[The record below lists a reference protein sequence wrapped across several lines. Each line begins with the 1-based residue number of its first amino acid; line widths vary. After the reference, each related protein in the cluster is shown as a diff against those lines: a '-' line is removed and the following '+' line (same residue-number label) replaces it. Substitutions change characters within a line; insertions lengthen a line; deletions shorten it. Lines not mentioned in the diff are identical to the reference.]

1 MCRVFMF
8 RGSRL
13 YGLLFLLLLLL
24 SSPAIA
30 KQELKIGI
38 GNFPPFFIE
47 KDQKGLFL
55 EVTEEIFNHLPEFSV
70 QFIYMS
76 NHRLVHEI
84 NSGNRIDVA
93 CNIFSNSSVNGFLS
107 APIYRYRDVAIS
119 KNEAKLTIKQ
129 VGDLQG
135 LSIAAYQGA
144 KELLGEEFKDMT
156 LNNLNYSEYPQPKE
170 TTYLMVT
177 GQKDIR
183 IGDINIFLY
192 DLADSNYKNK
202 IDASATDFTIHR
214 LWPDMYSHMAFKDEG
229 LRNAVNKVIKKL
241 THDGTI
247 DAIYLKYNQ
256 HFN

>member
-1 MCRVFMF
+1 MWVTMF
-8 RGSRL
+8 RVSRL
-13 YGLLFLLLLLL
+13 CGLLLLLMFF
-24 SSPAIA
+24 SSVSMA
-30 KQELKIGI
+30 KKELNIGI

-47 KDQKGLFL
+47 KDQQGLFL
-55 EVTEEIFNHLPEFSV
+55 EVTEEIFNHFPEFSV

-84 NSGNRIDVA
+84 NLGNRIDVA

-119 KNEAKLTIKQ
+119 KNEAKLTINQ
-129 VGDLQG
+129 VDDLQG

-144 KELLGEEFKDMT
+144 QELLGKEFKDMT
-156 LNNLNYSEYPQPKE
+156 LNNLNYSEHSQPKE
-170 TTYLMVT
+170 TTYLMIT

-183 IGDINIFLY
+183 IGDINTFLY
-192 DLADSNYKNK
+192 DLADNNYKKKANVSV
-202 IDASATDFTIHR
+202 ADFTIHK
-214 LWPDMYSHMAFKDEG
+214 LWPDMYSHMAFKDEA

-241 THDGTI
+241 TNDGTI